1 MKILVLSAV
10 RLVAINIL
18 DSISDYEKRI
28 NLLVLQVNDLVLLAV
43 NAEIAIL
50 TICWIS
56 GHFFM
61 KTLPISIE
69 FSAFLMRMAPIMIGN
84 RTF

>member
-18 DSISDYEKRI
+18 DSISDCEKQI
-28 NLLVLQVNDLVLLAV
+28 NLLVLQVNDLVLLEV

-50 TICWIS
+50 TICRIS
-56 GHFFM
+56 GHFF
-61 KTLPISIE
+61 S
-69 FSAFLMRMAPIMIGN
+69 
-84 RTF
+84 